1 MYTHWA
7 CFDCRKS
14 FSKDES
20 TSPRK
25 CPECAEPMVDM
36 GAYFPPPRKAAKK
49 RWDVMRVLADRGYK
63 FNSRQAQ
70 EHIERHI
77 LQVKNPRVVDVMER
91 IELERQRQSR
101 DAD

>member
-7 CFDCRKS
+7 CFECRKS

-25 CPECAEPMVDM
+25 CPECAEPMADM

-49 RWDVMRVLADRGYK
+49 RWDVMKVLADRGYK
-63 FNSRQAQ
+63 FNSSEAQ
-70 EHIERHI
+70 EHIERRI

-91 IELERQRQSR
+91 IELERQRQRR